1 MGVFWGGGRA
11 LVSTDALTAPVAGS
25 HAHPAAPSSGCPR
38 PPPAADTAARDQRRL
53 NADAAHPVTT
63 IRCVRYATAKAA
75 ATDRKPP
82 GRVLVAIAQPPK
94 EHADDA
100 TTDTAGRA
108 RARARRFRARVACA
122 RPPVF
127 VLDGIDVVRT
137 GKGLQLVTLPTSV
150 GDFEMEDSDGRF
162 EYWRANM
169 VDVDEDFAVG
179 APVVAGPDAANC
191 LVSQR
196 PWQPGLPGLGA
207 TDPLFSHRRV
217 ADCAVRPGR
226 CT

>member
-63 IRCVRYATAKAA
+63 IRCVLYATAKAA
-75 ATDRKPP
+75 ATASRP
-82 GRVLVAIAQPPK
+82 GVCWSPSRSRQKSTRTTRRPTLPAGPAPGHVGFAPASPA
-94 EHADDA
+94 HA
-100 TTDTAGRA
+100 
-108 RARARRFRARVACA
+108 
-122 RPPVF
+122 PPVF

-169 VDVDEDFAVG
+169 VDVDEDFAV
-179 APVVAGPDAANC
+179 VAGPDAANC

>member
-11 LVSTDALTAPVAGS
+11 LVSTDALTAPVAGA

-127 VLDGIDVVRT
+127 VLDGIDVV
-137 GKGLQLVTLPTSV
+137 
-150 GDFEMEDSDGRF
+150 
-162 EYWRANM
+162 W
-169 VDVDEDFAVG
+169 
-179 APVVAGPDAANC
+179 
-191 LVSQR
+191 
-196 PWQPGLPGLGA
+196 
-207 TDPLFSHRRV
+207 
-217 ADCAVRPGR
+217 CAKVK
-226 CT
+226 